1 MSRFPAISARGNSA
15 AKLFSNNPDLIFVAG
30 LFGAIFILVL
40 PIAPGFLDGLL
51 SISIGSSLLV
61 MLLIIYIK
69 YPPDFSVFPTILL
82 SMTLFR
88 LGLNVASTRLILL
101 DGYAGNVINSFGE
114 FVVRGNYVVG
124 AVVFLILVIVNF
136 MVITKGAGRIAE
148 VAARFTLDAM
158 PGKQMSIDAELN
170 AGIIDERTA
179 SQRRE
184 KIQREADFYGA
195 MDGASKFV
203 RGDAVAGILITL
215 INIIG
220 GFAIGVMQKQMSLV
234 EALQTYTLLSV
245 GDGLVSQIPSLIVS
259 FAAGILVTRT
269 NETADLGQSISQ
281 TILTQ
286 PRALGVSA
294 ALISTFAIIPGMPVL
309 PFLLLGG
316 VTGTAAWWIHR
327 KQQSEGEEL
336 AQLPGSR
343 TGSKALPDGR
353 AGEPGGGGDGQGAM
367 EGAQSFENLISTDTF
382 SIELGYGLLSLA
394 NKGNGGDLL
403 ERITGLRKSLAKEL
417 GIIVPPVAVRDNLE
431 LDANHYRF
439 LLRGKQVAE
448 GQIMPERWL
457 AMNVSNSSVSLK
469 GTVTKEPVFGLDAV
483 WVTEAVKKTAEIN
496 GYTVVDA
503 TSVLITH
510 LSETLKKASEQIL
523 DREDVQKLIDLVKE
537 KNPTL
542 INELMPDLASVGL
555 IQRVLRN
562 LLKEG
567 IPIRNLTVILET
579 IADFAPFT
587 KNPDDLSEQVR
598 KRIGTYFMH
607 QYEGEEGIVHAMTL
621 EPRLDQ
627 LIASQVKRTQ
637 TDIGIMLD
645 PSLTQHLLHELNQ
658 RINDMSEQGYQPILI
673 TSADVRLPFRRFFE
687 PSFPQLI
694 VLSYQEFPNDI
705 QIQTFSIITMP
716 SEISGMKTD
725 EPEPS
730 YARAS

>member
-1 MSRFPAISARGNSA
+1 MAALTEKPGNPV
-15 AKLFSNNPDLIFVAG
+15 LNLITRNPDVLFVLG
-30 LFGAIFILVL
+30 LFGAVFILVL
-40 PIAPGFLDGLL
+40 PIPAGALDLL
-51 SISIGSSLLV
+51 FSLSIGSALLV

-69 YPPDFSVFPTILL
+69 YPPDFSVFPTVLL
-82 SMTLFR
+82 ALTLFR

-170 AGIIDERTA
+170 AGLIDEQTA
-179 SQRRE
+179 SRRRE

-203 RGDAVAGILITL
+203 RGEAVAGILITL
-215 INIIG
+215 INVLG
-220 GFAIGVMQKQMSLV
+220 GFAIGVVQRNLSLS

-245 GDGLVSQIPSLIVS
+245 GDGLISQIPSLIVS
-259 FAAGILVTRT
+259 FSAGLLVTRT
-269 NETADLGQSISQ
+269 NETADLGESIGNTVRS
-281 TILTQ
+281 Q
-286 PRALGVSA
+286 PRALGVCSG
-294 ALISTFAIIPGMPVL
+294 LIAVFAFIPGMPAI
-309 PFLLLGG
+309 PFLLVGG
-316 VTGTAAWWIHR
+316 IAGTAAYFMAKKAR
-327 KQQSEGEEL
+327 EDEAL
-336 AQLPGSR
+336 
-343 TGSKALPDGR
+343 KALPGKGSPNTLPDGSP
-353 AGEPGGGGDGQGAM
+353 ADPSAQVGTAH
-367 EGAQSFENLISTDTF
+367 EGAQSFETLISTDTF

-394 NKGNGGDLL
+394 NKANGGDLL

-417 GIIVPPVAVRDNLE
+417 GLIVPPVAVRDNLE
-431 LDANHYRF
+431 LEANGYRF

-469 GTVTKEPVFGLDAV
+469 GTPTKEPVFGLDAV

-503 TSVLITH
+503 TSVMITH
-510 LSETLKKASEQIL
+510 LSETLKRYADLLL

-537 KNPTL
+537 RNPTL
-542 INELMPDLASVGL
+542 INELLPDLASIGL

-579 IADFAPFT
+579 IADFASYT
-587 KNPDDLSEQVR
+587 KNPDDLTEQVR
-598 KRIGTYFMH
+598 RRIGVYFMN
-607 QYEGEEGIVHAMTL
+607 QYESEPGVVHAITL

-627 LIASQVKRTQ
+627 MIAAQVKRTQ
-637 TDIGIMLD
+637 TDIGLMMD
-645 PSLTQHLLHELNQ
+645 PNLTHYLLEELNR
-658 RINDMSEQGYQPILI
+658 RIEQLSAQGYQPILV
-673 TSADVRLPFRRFFE
+673 TSAEVRLPFRRFFE
-687 PSFPQLI
+687 PSFPQLM
-694 VLSYQEFPNDI
+694 VLSYQEFPGTI
-705 QIQTFSIITMP
+705 QIQAVSIIPLPQELNPMMHQENHE
-716 SEISGMKTD
+716 SAF
-725 EPEPS
+725 
-730 YARAS
+730 ARAG

>member
-1 MSRFPAISARGNSA
+1 MPALPLKGNPILSLV
-15 AKLFSNNPDLIFVAG
+15 KKNPDLIFVLA
-30 LFGAIFILVL
+30 LFSAIFILFL
-40 PIAPGFLDGLL
+40 PIPPAFLDLL
-51 SISIGSSLLV
+51 FSISIGTSLLI

-82 SMTLFR
+82 TFTLFR

-170 AGIIDERTA
+170 AGLIDEKTA
-179 SQRRE
+179 SLRRE

-215 INIIG
+215 INVIG
-220 GFAIGVMQKQMSLV
+220 GFAIGVMQKDMSLV
-234 EALQTYTLLSV
+234 ESLETYTLLSV
-245 GDGLVSQIPSLIVS
+245 GDGLISQIPSLIVS
-259 FAAGILVTRT
+259 FAAGVLVTRN
-269 NETADLGQSISQ
+269 NESTDLGASIGNTVAS
-281 TILTQ
+281 Q
-286 PRALGVSA
+286 PRALAVASGLITVF
-294 ALISTFAIIPGMPVL
+294 ALIPGMPAV
-309 PFLLLGG
+309 PFIALGTI
-316 VTGTAAWWIHR
+316 TGLGAYFIHKNKSKELQEIER
-327 KQQSEGEEL
+327 LSGEGQATLED
-336 AQLPGSR
+336 GSPP
-343 TGSKALPDGR
+343 TDGTEGSI
-353 AGEPGGGGDGQGAM
+353 
-367 EGAQSFENLISTDTF
+367 EGAQSFESLISTDTF

-394 NKGNGGDLL
+394 NKNSGGDLL

-417 GIIVPPVAVRDNLE
+417 GLIVPPVAVRDNLE
-431 LDANHYRF
+431 LDASNYRF
-439 LLRGKQVAE
+439 LLRGKQVAD
-448 GQIMPERWL
+448 GQIMSERWL

-496 GYTVVDA
+496 GYTVVDS

-510 LSETLKKASEQIL
+510 LSETLKRVSSMIL

-537 KNPTL
+537 RNPTL
-542 INELMPDLASVGL
+542 INEILPDLASIGL
-555 IQRVLRN
+555 IQRVLKN
-562 LLKEG
+562 LLSEG

-598 KRIGTYFMH
+598 RKIGVYFMG
-607 QYEGEEGIVHAMTL
+607 QYEAEEGIVNAVTL
-621 EPRLDQ
+621 EPKLDQ

-637 TDIGIMLD
+637 TDVGIMLD
-645 PSLTQHLLHELNQ
+645 PSLTQYLLAELES
-658 RINDMSEQGYQPILI
+658 RINAMSEEGYQPILI
-673 TSADVRLPFRRFFE
+673 TSADVRLPFKRFFE
-687 PSFPQLI
+687 PSFPQMT
-694 VLSYQEFPNDI
+694 VLSYQEFATDV
-705 QIQTFSIITMP
+705 QIQTHSIITLP
-716 SEISGMKTD
+716 NELNPLVQDSQENQ
-725 EPEPS
+725 

>member
-15 AKLFSNNPDLIFVAG
+15 AQLFSKNPDLLFVAG

-61 MLLIIYIK
+61 MLLIIYIR

-281 TILTQ
+281 TIVTQ

-327 KQQSEGEEL
+327 KQQAEAEEL

-343 TGSKALPDGR
+343 PRSKALPDGR
-353 AGEPGGGGDGQGAM
+353 AGEPEGGGDGQGAS

-510 LSETLKKASEQIL
+510 LSETLKKVSEQIL

-645 PSLTQHLLHELNQ
+645 PSLTQHLLHELNH

-673 TSADVRLPFRRFFE
+673 TSAEVRLPFRRFFE

-716 SEISGMKTD
+716 GEISGMKTD

>member
-1 MSRFPAISARGNSA
+1 M
-15 AKLFSNNPDLIFVAG
+15 
-30 LFGAIFILVL
+30 
-40 PIAPGFLDGLL
+40 
-51 SISIGSSLLV
+51 
-61 MLLIIYIK
+61 
-69 YPPDFSVFPTILL
+69 
-82 SMTLFR
+82 
-88 LGLNVASTRLILL
+88 
-101 DGYAGNVINSFGE
+101 
-114 FVVRGNYVVG
+114 
-124 AVVFLILVIVNF
+124 
-136 MVITKGAGRIAE
+136 
-148 VAARFTLDAM
+148 
-158 PGKQMSIDAELN
+158 
-170 AGIIDERTA
+170 
-179 SQRRE
+179 
-184 KIQREADFYGA
+184 
-195 MDGASKFV
+195 
-203 RGDAVAGILITL
+203 
-215 INIIG
+215 
-220 GFAIGVMQKQMSLV
+220 
-234 EALQTYTLLSV
+234 
-245 GDGLVSQIPSLIVS
+245 
-259 FAAGILVTRT
+259 LVTRT
-269 NETADLGQSISQ
+269 NETADLGESIGK
-281 TILTQ
+281 TITTQ

-294 ALISTFAIIPGMPVL
+294 ALITVFAVIPGMPVI

-316 VTGTAAWWIHR
+316 VTGTAAYFIHR
-327 KQQSEGEEL
+327 KKQEEPSEIKRISSGKGGKPALEDGRSGEKDG
-336 AQLPGSR
+336 AVAAPGS
-343 TGSKALPDGR
+343 
-353 AGEPGGGGDGQGAM
+353 PG
-367 EGAQSFENLISTDTF
+367 EGAQSFESLISTDTF
-382 SIELGYGLLSLA
+382 SVELGYGLLSLA
-394 NKGNGGDLL
+394 NKASGGDLL

-431 LDANHYRF
+431 LDANNYRF

-457 AMNVSNSSVSLK
+457 AMNVSNSTVSLK

-510 LSETLKKASEQIL
+510 LSETLKSVAEQIL

-567 IPIRNLTVILET
+567 LPIRNLTVILET
-579 IADFAPFT
+579 IADFASFT

-607 QYEGEEGIVHAMTL
+607 QYESEEGVVHAITL
-621 EPRLDQ
+621 EPKLDQ

-645 PSLTQHLLHELNQ
+645 PGLTQYILHELNN

-687 PSFPQLI
+687 PSFPQMI
-694 VLSYQEFPNDI
+694 VLSYQEFPNDV
-705 QIQTFSIITMP
+705 QIQTFSIIKLPNEVTSMNQ
-716 SEISGMKTD
+716 ELQD
-725 EPEPS
+725 QA

>member
-1 MSRFPAISARGNSA
+1 MPTLPIADNR
-15 AKLFSNNPDLIFVAG
+15 FSNIFRKNPDILFVLG
-30 LFGAIFILVL
+30 LFGAVFILVL
-40 PIAPGFLDGLL
+40 PIPPFVLDFLF
-51 SISIGSSLLV
+51 SISIGMSLLV
-61 MLLIIYIK
+61 MLIIIYIR

-82 SMTLFR
+82 TLTLFR

-136 MVITKGAGRIAE
+136 MVITRGSGRIAE

-170 AGIIDERTA
+170 AGLIDERTA
-179 SQRRE
+179 SARRE
-184 KIQREADFYGA
+184 KIQKEADFYGA

-215 INIIG
+215 INVIG
-220 GFAIGVMQKQMSLV
+220 GFAIGVMQRQLSLV

-245 GDGLVSQIPSLIVS
+245 GDGLISQIPSLIVS
-259 FAAGILVTRT
+259 FSSGVLVTRT
-269 NETADLGQSISQ
+269 NESKDLGESIGN
-281 TILTQ
+281 TVLTQ
-286 PRALGVSA
+286 PRALGVA
-294 ALISTFAIIPGMPVL
+294 AGLISIFAFIPGMPVL

-316 VTGTAAWWIHR
+316 VTGVSAFIIRKHKGGAKGDHLDKLTEEERAALEDGTSPPQD
-327 KQQSEGEEL
+327 KG
-336 AQLPGSR
+336 PGHS
-343 TGSKALPDGR
+343 
-353 AGEPGGGGDGQGAM
+353 Q
-367 EGAQSFENLISTDTF
+367 EGAQSFESLISTDTF
-382 SIELGYGLLSLA
+382 SVELGYGLLTLA
-394 NKGNGGDLL
+394 NKDNGGDLL

-417 GIIVPPVAVRDNLE
+417 GLIVPPVAVRDNLE
-431 LDANHYRF
+431 LDANRYRF

-510 LSETLKKASEQIL
+510 LSETLKSRADMIL
-523 DREDVQKLIDLVKE
+523 DREDVQKLIDLIKE

-542 INELMPDLASVGL
+542 INELLPDLVSVGL

-562 LLKEG
+562 LLREG
-567 IPIRNLTVILET
+567 IPIRNLSIILET
-579 IADFAPFT
+579 IADFAPYT

-598 KRIGTYFMH
+598 RRIGSFFIS
-607 QYEGEEGIVHAMTL
+607 QYESEEGVVHAVTL

-627 LIASQVKRTQ
+627 LISTQVKKTQ

-645 PSLTQHLLHELNQ
+645 PSLTQYILSELGQ
-658 RINDMSEQGYQPILI
+658 RIQDMSDQGYQPLLI
-673 TSADVRLPFRRFFE
+673 TSADIRLPFKRFFE
-687 PSFPQLI
+687 PSFPQLT
-694 VLSYQEFPNDI
+694 VLSYQEFSNDV
-705 QIQTFSIITMP
+705 QIQTFSIIMLP
-716 SEISGMKTD
+716 SEIGPLASAG
-725 EPEPS
+725 EH
-730 YARAS
+730 RATA

>member
-1 MSRFPAISARGNSA
+1 MPKLPTEGNSIGNLIS
-15 AKLFSNNPDLIFVAG
+15 KNPDILFVLG
-30 LFGAIFILVL
+30 LFGAVFILIL
-40 PIAPGFLDGLL
+40 PIPPVFLDMLF
-51 SISIGSSLLV
+51 SISIGSALLI

-69 YPPDFSVFPTILL
+69 YPPEFSVFPTILL
-82 SMTLFR
+82 AMTLFR

-101 DGYAGNVINSFGE
+101 DGFAGNVINSFGE
-114 FVVRGNYVVG
+114 FVVRGNFVVG

-170 AGIIDERTA
+170 AGLIDERTA
-179 SQRRE
+179 SLRRE

-220 GFAIGVMQKQMSLV
+220 GFAIGVLQKGMSLT

-259 FAAGILVTRT
+259 FAAGVLVTRT
-269 NETADLGQSISQ
+269 NETADLGESIGN
-281 TILTQ
+281 TIIAQ
-286 PRALGVSA
+286 PRALGISA
-294 ALISTFAIIPGMPVL
+294 GLITLFAIIPGMPSI
-309 PFLLLGG
+309 PFLMLGG
-316 VTGTAAWWIHR
+316 ATGAAAYFIKKRAEQHP
-327 KQQSEGEEL
+327 KEL
-336 AQLPGSR
+336 GKLTSGKG
-343 TGSKALPDGR
+343 GSKTLEDGKHPKTEG
-353 AGEPGGGGDGQGAM
+353 APEQSGPG
-367 EGAQSFENLISTDTF
+367 EGAQSFESLISTDTF

-394 NKGNGGDLL
+394 NKSSGGDLL

-431 LDANHYRF
+431 LDANNYRF

-457 AMNVSNSSVSLK
+457 AMNVSNSTVSLK

-510 LSETLKKASEQIL
+510 LSETLKGVAEQIL
-523 DREDVQKLIDLVKE
+523 DREDVQKLVDLIKE

-542 INELMPDLASVGL
+542 INELLPDLVSVGL

-567 IPIRNLTVILET
+567 LPIRNLTIILET

-598 KRIGTYFMH
+598 KRMGTYFMH
-607 QYEGEEGIVHAMTL
+607 QYESEEKIVYAITL
-621 EPRLDQ
+621 EPKLDQ

-645 PSLTQHLLHELNQ
+645 PSLTQYLLQELNT
-658 RINDMSEQGYQPILI
+658 RINNMSEQGYQPILI
-673 TSADVRLPFRRFFE
+673 TSADIRLPFRRFFE
-687 PSFPQLI
+687 PSFPQMI
-694 VLSYQEFPNDI
+694 VLSYQEFPNDV
-705 QIQTFSIITMP
+705 QIQTLSIITLP
-716 SEISGMKTD
+716 NEVTNANQ
-725 EPEPS
+725 ELHEAQ

>member
-1 MSRFPAISARGNSA
+1 MSQFPAISARGNSA

-220 GFAIGVMQKQMSLV
+220 GFAIGVMQKQMSLI

>member
-1 MSRFPAISARGNSA
+1 MPKMPPQGKAFRNLLGR
-15 AKLFSNNPDLIFVAG
+15 NPDILFVLG
-30 LFGAIFILVL
+30 LFGAVFILVL
-40 PIAPGFLDGLL
+40 PIPPVFLDMLF
-51 SISIGSSLLV
+51 SMSIGSALLV

-69 YPPDFSVFPTILL
+69 YPPDFSVFPTVLL
-82 SMTLFR
+82 AMTLFR

-101 DGYAGNVINSFGE
+101 DGFAGNVINSFGE
-114 FVVRGNYVVG
+114 FVVRGNFVVG

-170 AGIIDERTA
+170 AGLIDERTA
-179 SQRRE
+179 SLRRE

-215 INIIG
+215 INVIG
-220 GFAIGVMQKQMSLV
+220 GFAIGVLQKNMSLT

-259 FAAGILVTRT
+259 FAAGLLVTRT
-269 NETADLGQSISQ
+269 NETADLGESISN
-281 TILTQ
+281 TVITQ
-286 PRALGVSA
+286 PRALGVTSG
-294 ALISTFAIIPGMPVL
+294 LITLFAVIPGMPAI
-309 PFLLLGG
+309 PFLVLGA
-316 VTGTAAWWIHR
+316 VTGATAYMIHR
-327 KQQSEGEEL
+327 KRKSEPEELKKLSSGSGGQRALKDGQAEGE
-336 AQLPGSR
+336 A
-343 TGSKALPDGR
+343 D
-353 AGEPGGGGDGQGAM
+353 GGGSQASP
-367 EGAQSFENLISTDTF
+367 EATHSFENLISTDTF

-394 NKGNGGDLL
+394 NKGSGGDLL

-431 LDANHYRF
+431 LDANNYRF

-457 AMNVSNSSVSLK
+457 AMNVSNSDVSLK

-510 LSETLKKASEQIL
+510 LSETLKSVAEQIL

-579 IADFAPFT
+579 IADFAAFT

-607 QYEGEEGIVHAMTL
+607 QYEGDEGIVHALTL
-621 EPRLDQ
+621 EPKLDQ
-627 LIASQVKRTQ
+627 LVASQVKRTQ

-645 PSLTQHLLHELNQ
+645 PMLTQYLLAELNT
-658 RINDMSEQGYQPILI
+658 RITNMTEQGYQPILI
-673 TSADVRLPFRRFFE
+673 TSADVRLPFKRFFE
-687 PSFPQLI
+687 PSFPQLT

-705 QIQTFSIITMP
+705 QIQTFSIITLP
-716 SEISGMKTD
+716 SEVSGVNQ
-725 EPEPS
+725 EPQETQ